1 MQTIENKYIL
11 TLKVLPKP
19 EQNQNQSENPNFN
32 NPTTQIVSQVEL
44 NAEDIVL
51 IKKFIDK
58 CINEL
63 MEF

>member
-1 MQTIENKYIL
+1 MQTIDNKYIL
-11 TLKVLPKP
+11 TLKVIPKP
-19 EQNQNQSENPNFN
+19 EQNSNENPNFN
-32 NPTTQIVSQVEL
+32 NQNSQIVSQVEL